1 MQSEDASS
9 LQPTPLPASSGER
22 SDLRTVIAVAMV
34 AYAASSVVH
43 ELVEH
48 GSACLLTGVKPVLV
62 TSILLQSAGGNR
74 IVDVGGPVAN
84 ILFGAGAYY
93 WFQRQAKFTAFS
105 YSLWLF
111 AALNLL
117 VAAGYLFYSGVSNW
131 GDWASAIRELH
142 PQYAWRAAISLA
154 GMLLYILV
162 VRLLCRSLTK
172 LVREGG
178 IGRSDVRRLIYP
190 AYFTCGLLAVTAAA
204 FNPASPR
211 LIWVSG
217 FSGSFLAF
225 LGLLR
230 IPGVVDEYTTE
241 AHAGKAIPFNPT
253 WTAFAAIVAIVFIFV
268 LGPGIRL

>member
-1 MQSEDASS
+1 MQSEEASS

-22 SDLRTVIAVAMV
+22 SDLRSVIAVAMV

-43 ELVEH
+43 ELVGH
-48 GSACLLTGVKPVLV
+48 GSGCLLTGVKPLLV

-74 IVDVGGPVAN
+74 IVDVGGPLAN
-84 ILFGAGAYY
+84 ILFGAGAFY

-111 AALNLL
+111 AALNFL
-117 VAAGYLFYSGVSNW
+117 VAAGYPFYSGVSNW

-154 GMLLYILV
+154 GILLYILV
-162 VRLLCRSLTK
+162 VRLLCRSLIK

-190 AYFTCGLLAVTAAA
+190 AYFTCGLLALLRLGGTLSLSTATA
-204 FNPASPR
+204 FLQKLSRCAYCVQVALIIFSVSTRKSAVSRLPVLFFFCASSPASS
-211 LIWVSG
+211 L
-217 FSGSFLAF
+217 
-225 LGLLR
+225 
-230 IPGVVDEYTTE
+230 
-241 AHAGKAIPFNPT
+241 PT
-253 WTAFAAIVAIVFIFV
+253 
-268 LGPGIRL
+268 GRP